1 MLFMVLVGGMG
12 TIEGP
17 IVGAL
22 VLFGLQEALSS
33 YRGWYL
39 VIVGGLA
46 VIATLVASRGLWG
59 LASDR
64 FGWSLLPV
72 GYRVRPPSD

>member
-1 MLFMVLVGGMG
+1 MG

-17 IVGAL
+17 VAGAL
-22 VLFGLQEALSS
+22 VLFTLQQTLSA
-33 YRGWYL
+33 YGAWYL

-46 VIATLVASRGLWG
+46 VAATLVASHGLWG

-64 FGWSLLPV
+64 LGWSLLPL
-72 GYRVRPPSD
+72 GYRVRPPAPPSPGP